1 MSPNQ
6 QFEER
11 SSYKQDHWEYFS
23 FLSIAMYKWCNPN
36 MPNLPISQVGYSFC
50 LMYYWIFIEL
60 CPITQQKRRRPDAT
74 TYSRR
79 RTNIT
84 FYRPAKIILCIWR
97 VGNRIFRS
105 NRVRTKQEMANK
117 TKSRTIVADKW
128 ERKKYLLEC
137 DSETIKD
144 VIKIRLHIW
153 QVNCNYKRDNTDTK
167 CLLCM

>member
-11 SSYKQDHWEYFS
+11 SSYKQDHWEYF
-23 FLSIAMYKWCNPN
+23 FLSIASYKWCNPN

-97 VGNRIFRS
+97 VGNKIFPFGIQIIADYWCRWLQTAG
-105 NRVRTKQEMANK
+105 VFQKK
-117 TKSRTIVADKW
+117 IVQSWSWLILIFYFWNMK
-128 ERKKYLLEC
+128 
-137 DSETIKD
+137 
-144 VIKIRLHIW
+144 
-153 QVNCNYKRDNTDTK
+153 
-167 CLLCM
+167 